1 MQVADIIKKKLTEA
15 LKPVVLDIIDE
26 SAKHAG
32 HAGANPQG
40 ESHFNVT
47 IVSQVFEGKSRVE
60 RQRMVHQAISQE
72 LRQRIHAL
80 SLQTLAPDE

>member
-1 MQVADIIKKKLTEA
+1 MQVADIIKQKLTEA